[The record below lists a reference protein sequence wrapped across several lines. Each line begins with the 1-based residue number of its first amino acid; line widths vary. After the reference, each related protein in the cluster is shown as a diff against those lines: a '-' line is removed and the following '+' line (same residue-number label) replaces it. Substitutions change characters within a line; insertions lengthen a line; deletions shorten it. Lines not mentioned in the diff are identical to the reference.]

1 MSKSKGILF
10 GLLLLTLSIVTGLF
24 IGEFCYRFYLKA
36 RYEKQVSRWDHPL
49 LKIEPN
55 SMIEY
60 SMRPNTQR
68 ENRISIGQGDTWI
81 YTINSD
87 GFRGR
92 DISRKKNSNV
102 KRILF
107 LGDSYTFG
115 WGINDNE
122 TYPKQLEA
130 ILNNGNHNMVVES
143 VNLGVPGYNTVQ
155 EYGVLIKKPGLYKP
169 NMVVLGYVM
178 NDAEPQW
185 SVVEDPK
192 KRYKY
197 AKIWVLETIKA
208 HLNDWFFPNDSF
220 FTFYIH
226 RHRSK
231 YLDGFHPDSPK
242 WKESR
247 DALQK
252 IAFFCK
258 SHKLPLLVI
267 IMPDFNRNFDSSY
280 PYTPIHEQVSR
291 WCYELNADVIDL
303 FPYFMGDDHEVYRV
317 KGDGHPNAKAHK
329 EIAELLSTPVE
340 KILFSQTMGVVK

>member
-1 MSKSKGILF
+1 
-10 GLLLLTLSIVTGLF
+10 
-24 IGEFCYRFYLKA
+24 
-36 RYEKQVSRWDHPL
+36 
-49 LKIEPN
+49 
-55 SMIEY
+55 
-60 SMRPNTQR
+60 
-68 ENRISIGQGDTWI
+68 
-81 YTINSD
+81 
-87 GFRGR
+87 
-92 DISRKKNSNV
+92 
-102 KRILF
+102 
-107 LGDSYTFG
+107 
-115 WGINDNE
+115 
-122 TYPKQLEA
+122 
-130 ILNNGNHNMVVES
+130 
-143 VNLGVPGYNTVQ
+143 
-155 EYGVLIKKPGLYKP
+155 
-169 NMVVLGYVM
+169 MVVLGYVM